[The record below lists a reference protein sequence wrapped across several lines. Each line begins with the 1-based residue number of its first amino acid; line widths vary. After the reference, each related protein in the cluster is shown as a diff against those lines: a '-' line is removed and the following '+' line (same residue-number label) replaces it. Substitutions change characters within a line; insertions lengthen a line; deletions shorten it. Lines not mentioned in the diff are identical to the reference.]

1 MNRDTSTP
9 SPGLLGDTAT
19 RDYSHK
25 LRLFNAFA
33 APELRQAIADLNLR
47 SGMRVLDA
55 GCGTGE
61 ALHWLAQ
68 AVEPNGSVVGID
80 LSAAHVAAA
89 RTAATSAVQVL
100 QGDLRDLHLPRADF
114 DVIWC
119 VNTINHFHEP
129 LDTVKGLA
137 TWLRPDGRISLG
149 QSSLLPDMYFAW
161 DARLERLT
169 TEAVR
174 RYYRERYRLNERD
187 LTAQRAIAGLLR
199 RAGLQSVT
207 ARTYTIERLSPLG
220 PEDRSYLL
228 EAIFL
233 RTWGERLRPYL
244 SSDDYEELAR
254 LCDPHNVEF
263 ALDRPDFHF
272 IQTFTV
278 VMGTAAR

>member
-1 MNRDTSTP
+1 VNRDTGTP

-61 ALHWLAQ
+61 ALHWLAH
-68 AVEPNGSVVGID
+68 AVEPNGSVVGVD
-80 LSAAHVAAA
+80 LSTAHVAAA

-129 LDTVKGLA
+129 LATVKSLA
-137 TWLRPDGRISLG
+137 TCLRPDGRIALG
-149 QSSLLPDMYFAW
+149 QSSFLPDMYFAW

-187 LTAQRAIAGLLR
+187 LTAVRAIAGLLR
-199 RAGLQSVT
+199 RAGLQDVM
-207 ARTYTIERLSPLG
+207 ARTYSIERLSPLG
-220 PEDRSYLL
+220 PEARSYLL

-233 RTWGERLRPYL
+233 ETWGERLRPYL
-244 SSDDYEELAR
+244 SSDDYGELAR
-254 LCDPHNVEF
+254 LCDPHSAEF
-263 ALDRPDFHF
+263 ALDRPDFHL

-278 VMGTAAR
+278 VTGIADR